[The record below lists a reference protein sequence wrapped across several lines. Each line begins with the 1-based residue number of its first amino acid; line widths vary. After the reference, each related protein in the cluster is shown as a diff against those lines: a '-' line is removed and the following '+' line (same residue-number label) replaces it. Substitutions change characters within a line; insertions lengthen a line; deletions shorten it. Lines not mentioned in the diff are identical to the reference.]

1 MCSNSEIKVDCLKVI
16 NYAIQQNRIPF
27 VRSIQLFNSSEAAL
41 ENCVVHVSFSP
52 DYAQDTD
59 IQVGTIKAGSGL
71 TIDDVPVLFS
81 GEFLSSMTERVSGQL
96 TASLLSDGDLVAE
109 QVLPIEVLT
118 YDEWPGIS
126 TYPEIL
132 ASFVTPN
139 HPAIAPII
147 KRASDILDTWK
158 INGAIDG
165 YLCNSPEKVKY
176 LMAAIFEAIK
186 EYQLAYCWLPASYS
200 TGGQRIRLAHTIL
213 GGKLACC
220 LDMACLYAGC
230 LEASGLNPIVIIQND
245 HAFAGC
251 HMINRLMQDP
261 STDDASL
268 LMKLCADGIN
278 EMLVVETTSVL
289 DGCIRPF
296 DEAVALA
303 NNELAEIDKF
313 NIAVDIKRSRLANIL
328 PLPLSIDGTVDPS
341 LMTSEAY
348 VSEQPSCLSDTDK
361 IDPDAKDA
369 VTKQKIWERRLL
381 DLSMKNR
388 MLNTRLSKEIIQL
401 MATNL
406 QELENAFATGK
417 VFRLSHIPVEWVASS
432 PKSAPFHHI
441 ASIDPVRDLIDTD
454 MKQLRL
460 HSFLNEE
467 QMQSALKQLA
477 YTSRT
482 SLEECGANSLYLALG
497 FLRLSD
503 AETGTPIYAP
513 IILFPV
519 DLVRKSAASGY
530 VVKSRDEDPVLNI
543 TLIEYLR
550 QFYQIRIGGLDPL
563 PRDGNGIDVSM
574 VFNAFRKAVLHKKG
588 WDVEEHAVLGVF
600 SFSKQVMWNDIHTNA
615 SLFNTNP
622 IVQSLRDGR
631 LSSSIAGSENADI
644 DAPSYEQKSII
655 FPLEADSSQ
664 ESVIAGA
671 INGDSFVIHGA
682 PGTGKSQ
689 TITNI
694 IANMLYRGKRVL
706 FVAEKQ
712 AALDV
717 VLKRLEAIGIAEF
730 CLPLHSNKTSKSVV
744 LEHFKK
750 LLGLSKDTPSVP
762 YIELVSRLSNVE
774 SELGNHVEAIN
785 RKRQAGYSLNDCISG
800 YLSSDGSV
808 VPGLPAGEWDESA
821 VELRIGALEDFK
833 NACGVVERPTEHA
846 FADSRLT
853 TLPSID
859 PRPAMERILTELK
872 AAEEGFAAIWCAV
885 FPPTEVKQ
893 KRSVLRAFAN
903 LCEVILNWHPANP
916 SFLLNMSRTQM
927 DSAKAAL
934 DCGIQYQET
943 KKSILANYK
952 ESILD
957 NSCWDLKNK
966 LADVLSRDFIS
977 RLISEFKLRNAIKE
991 YSLIG
996 HRPGIEEIQ
1005 ELANKMAKLDSEG
1018 MRILESESLLKSIFG
1033 SKWDSSYENDWSAMK
1048 AELDLTIKVCDTL
1061 KAMSNSES
1069 EYYEMCDRLS
1079 GFVDSKLSD
1088 HSTEIEAFAG
1098 QMSGVMSS
1106 FDELCEILAVARD
1119 SGESESWF
1127 DETESI
1133 VEKWLVNYDSIREWV
1148 IYNSNRTRVID
1159 LGLEKF
1165 VGLVEQ
1171 GELQREHLVE
1181 SFMKSFYCSYANHII
1196 ASDPSLALFHGL
1208 IFEDKADKFR
1218 HLHEQVQEIT
1228 REELRNHLLQTLPSM
1243 QQEAANGNEAGLLQK
1258 SIRNG
1263 CRGLSLRNLFAQIP
1277 ELLSKMCPCMLM
1289 SPISVAQYL
1298 TADGPQF
1305 DLVIFDEASQVPTC
1319 EAIGAIARG
1328 KSVVI
1333 VGDPNQMP
1341 PSDFFIADSFD
1352 EENAY
1357 MEDLESIL
1365 DDCLALSM
1373 PSRRLLW
1380 HYRSKHESLIAFSNM
1395 HFYDNKLLTFPSI
1408 DDLSSRLH
1416 FELVEG
1422 TYDRGRSRQNAGE
1435 ADAIINEIKQRLSN
1449 PDTAEKSIGV
1459 VTFNSSQQSL
1469 IEDRLNE
1476 MFKKNP
1482 ALEKVAMKQAEPIFI
1497 KNLENVQGDE
1507 RDVILFSIG
1516 YGLDK
1521 NGFMSLNFG
1530 PLNKE
1535 GGWRRLN
1542 VAVSRARYEMKVFST
1557 VTSDQIDL
1565 NRSSSEG
1572 VAGLKA
1578 FLCYAEKG
1586 RDALRYN
1593 KVESVNTDDG
1603 IVLSIA
1609 GELRK
1614 KGFDV
1619 RTNIGCSGYR
1629 IDLGIVDPT
1638 NPEKYIAGVLCDGY
1652 NYAAA
1657 KTTKDR
1663 EVVQIKILEL
1673 LGWNICRV
1681 WALDYW
1687 GNRDKTISRLAERL
1701 NAIIEASS
1709 AKIDI
1714 EPQTEEVQGSSQSAN
1729 ESEETDESIDLEGVS
1744 APENNAEAPKT
1755 SEEISDGSENSDPEP
1770 ASVDVEETMGPKEEE
1785 VIPEGGD
1792 EPSYEETES
1801 IVKEMLKDGNEYEE
1815 KAFFGPV
1822 LTKIS
1827 EDGFR
1832 SKKDEIDGLIMQ
1844 LGELPS
1850 AAINAINEAY
1860 LDLLGT
1866 NLITEDGDEYAM
1878 SSDNYNKLKE
1888 EKL

>member
-1 MCSNSEIKVDCLKVI
+1 MCSYSEIKVDCLKVI

-27 VRSIQLFNSSEAAL
+27 VRSVQLFNGLEAPL

-52 DYAQDTD
+52 EFAQEVN

-71 TIDDVPVLFS
+71 TIDDVQIFFS
-81 GEFLSSMTERVSGQL
+81 GEFLSSMTERISGQL
-96 TASLLSDGDLVAE
+96 TASLLSDGNLVSE

-147 KRASDILDTWK
+147 KRASEILDTWS

-165 YLCNSPEKVKY
+165 YLSGSPEKVKY

-186 EYQLAYCWLPASYS
+186 EYQVSYCWLPASYS
-200 TGGQRIRLAHTIL
+200 AGGQRIRLAHTIL

-268 LMKLCADGIN
+268 LTKLCADGIN

-303 NNELAEIDKF
+303 NNKLAEIDKF

-328 PLPLSIDGTVDPS
+328 PLPLSIDGSVDPS
-341 LMTSEAY
+341 LMTSETY
-348 VSEQPSCLSDTDK
+348 VTEQPSSLSDTDK
-361 IDPDAKDA
+361 VDPDAKDA

-388 MLNTRLSKEIIQL
+388 LLNTRLSKEVIQL
-401 MATNL
+401 MAPNL
-406 QELENAFATGK
+406 QELEDAFASGK
-417 VFRLSHIPVEWVASS
+417 VFRLSHIPVEWVATG
-432 PKSAPFHHI
+432 PKSAHFHHI
-441 ASIDPVRDLIDTD
+441 ASIDPVRDLIATD

-467 QMQSALKQLA
+467 QLQSALKQLA

-482 SLEECGANSLYLALG
+482 SMEECGANSLYLALG
-497 FLRLSD
+497 FLRLAD
-503 AETGTPIYAP
+503 VETGSSIYAP
-513 IILFPV
+513 IILYPV

-574 VFNAFRKAVLHKKG
+574 IFNAFRKAVLHKKG

-600 SFSKQVMWNDIHTNA
+600 SFSKQVMWNDIHSNA

-631 LSSSIAGSENADI
+631 LSSSIVGSEKADN

-750 LLGLSKDTPSVP
+750 LLGLSKDVP
-762 YIELVSRLSNVE
+762 TVPFDEQVSRLSNVE
-774 SELGNHVEAIN
+774 GELGNHVEAIN
-785 RKRQAGYSLNDCISG
+785 RKRKAGFSLNDCISG
-800 YLSSDGSV
+800 YWSSDATV
-808 VPGLPAGEWDESA
+808 VSGLPAGEWDNLA

-833 NACGVVERPTEHA
+833 NACSVVECPAEHA
-846 FADSRLT
+846 FADSQLT

-872 AAEEGFAAIWCAV
+872 VAEEGYATIWCAI
-885 FPPTEVKQ
+885 FPTIEMRQ
-893 KRSVLRAFAN
+893 SKRMLGSFSN
-903 LCEVILNWHPANP
+903 LCEIIVNWHPENP
-916 SFLLNMSRTQM
+916 GFLLNMSRAQM
-927 DSAKAAL
+927 ESAKAAL
-934 DCGIQYQET
+934 ECGIQYQKT
-943 KKSILANYK
+943 KKSILANYN

-966 LADVLSRDFIS
+966 LADVLSKDFIS
-977 RLISEFKLRNAIKE
+977 RMISEYKLRNDIKE
-991 YSLIG
+991 YSLTGYRPDIG
-996 HRPGIEEIQ
+996 EIQ

-1018 MRILESESLLKSIFG
+1018 MQILESESLLKSIFG
-1033 SKWDSSYENDWSAMK
+1033 SKWDSCYDNDWDTMM
-1048 AELDLTIKVCDTL
+1048 AELDSTIKVCDEL
-1061 KAMSNSES
+1061 KTMSNSES
-1069 EYYEMCDRLS
+1069 EYYEMCDSLTS
-1079 GFVDSKLSD
+1079 FVESRISD
-1088 HSTEIEAFAG
+1088 YPAVIGDLATQI
-1098 QMSGVMSS
+1098 SGVMSS
-1106 FDELCEILAVARD
+1106 FEELCEVLAVDAK
-1119 SGESESWF
+1119 SIECESWF
-1127 DETESI
+1127 DGTKGV

-1148 IYNSNRTRVID
+1148 IYNSNRARIVG

-1171 GELQREHLVE
+1171 GELQREHLVK
-1181 SFMKSFYCSYANHII
+1181 SFLKSFYCSYANHII

-1208 IFEDKADKFR
+1208 IFEEKADKFR

-1298 TADGPQF
+1298 NADGPQF

-1341 PSDFFIADSFD
+1341 PSDFFTADSFD

-1449 PDTAEKSIGV
+1449 PDTAKKSIGV

-1557 VTSDQIDL
+1557 VTADQIDL

-1572 VAGLKA
+1572 VTGLKA
-1578 FLCYAEKG
+1578 FLFYAEKG

-1593 KVESVNTDDG
+1593 KVESASTDDG

-1609 GELRK
+1609 EELRK

-1629 IDLGIVDPT
+1629 IDLGIVDPA
-1638 NPEKYIAGVLCDGY
+1638 NPEQYIAGVLCDGY

-1663 EVVQIKILEL
+1663 EIVQIKILEL

-1687 GNRDKTISRLAERL
+1687 GNLDKTISRLAERL
-1701 NAIIEASS
+1701 NSIIEASS
-1709 AKIDI
+1709 VKIKI
-1714 EPQTEEVQGSSQSAN
+1714 EPPTEDGLESSQFAT
-1729 ESEETDESIDLEGVS
+1729 EPEETDEAIVQVKGAASEDIAAGSETTEDASEEPEDNDSETLSID
-1744 APENNAEAPKT
+1744 
-1755 SEEISDGSENSDPEP
+1755 
-1770 ASVDVEETMGPKEEE
+1770 VD
-1785 VIPEGGD
+1785 
-1792 EPSYEETES
+1792 ES
-1801 IVKEMLKDGNEYEE
+1801 IESNGKDTIHE
-1815 KAFFGPV
+1815 F
-1822 LTKIS
+1822 
-1827 EDGFR
+1827 
-1832 SKKDEIDGLIMQ
+1832 
-1844 LGELPS
+1844 
-1850 AAINAINEAY
+1850 
-1860 LDLLGT
+1860 
-1866 NLITEDGDEYAM
+1866 
-1878 SSDNYNKLKE
+1878 DN
-1888 EKL
+1888 